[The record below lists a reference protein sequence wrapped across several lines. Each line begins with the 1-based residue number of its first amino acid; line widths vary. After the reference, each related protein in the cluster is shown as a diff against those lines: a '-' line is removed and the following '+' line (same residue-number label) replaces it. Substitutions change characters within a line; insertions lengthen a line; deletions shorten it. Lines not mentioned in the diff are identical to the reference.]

1 MKEKFSQ
8 EEWELLK
15 LLPFQV
21 FIMVAGADGRID
33 KEEVAQLQKDF
44 RDAPFYKDALHK
56 ELFIDILSSDINALI
71 REAGNVTK
79 LLERSSQMKAILKQK
94 LTPEEYQ
101 RFLGSM
107 FMNGVKVARASGG
120 GILGLG
126 DKVSEEEK
134 RALATFAATFEL
146 DLGNLSKLFEQ

>member
-1 MKEKFSQ
+1 MKEKFTQ

-21 FIMVAGADGRID
+21 FILVAGADGRID

-44 RDAPFYKDALHK
+44 REAPFYKDALHK

-71 REAGNVTK
+71 KEAGNVTR
-79 LLERSSQMKAILKQK
+79 LAERTSQIKALLKQK

-101 RFLGSM
+101 RFVGSM
-107 FMNGVKVARASGG
+107 FINGVKVARASGG
-120 GILGLG
+120 GVLGLG
-126 DKVSEEEK
+126 DKVSAEEK
-134 RALATFAATFEL
+134 RALAAFAATFEL
-146 DLGNLSKLFEQ
+146 QLGNLSKLFAQ

>member
-21 FIMVAGADGRID
+21 FYLVAGADGKID
-33 KEEVAQLQKDF
+33 QEEIGQLQKDL

-56 ELFIDILSSDINALI
+56 ELSLDILSSDIKALI
-71 REAGNVTK
+71 REAGDITK
-79 LLERSSQMKAILKQK
+79 LAERTRQIKAFLKQK

-101 RFLGSM
+101 KFLGSM
-107 FMNGVKVARASGG
+107 FMNGVKIARASGG
-120 GILGLG
+120 GVLGLG
-126 DKVSEEEK
+126 DKVSAEEK
-134 RALATFAATFEL
+134 RALAAFAATFEL
-146 DLGNLSKLFEQ
+146 DLANLSKLFEQ

>member
-21 FIMVAGADGRID
+21 FIMAAGADGRID

-44 RDAPFYKDALHK
+44 RDAPFYKDELHK

-107 FMNGVKVARASGG
+107 FMNGVKVTRASGG

>member
-21 FIMVAGADGRID
+21 FYLVAGADGKID
-33 KEEVAQLQKDF
+33 QEEIGQLQKDL

-56 ELFIDILSSDINALI
+56 ELSIDILSSDIKALI
-71 REAGNVTK
+71 REAGDITK
-79 LLERSSQMKAILKQK
+79 LAERTSQIKALLKQK

-101 RFLGSM
+101 KFLGSM

-120 GILGLG
+120 GVLGLG
-126 DKVSEEEK
+126 DKVSAEEK
-134 RALATFAATFEL
+134 RALAAFAATFEL
-146 DLGNLSKLFEQ
+146 DLANLSKLFEQ